1 MSKLS
6 VFENITLDGYFSGPN
21 GDLSW
26 AKQNVDDEWNKFVEE
41 NASSGGMLLMG
52 RITYEMMIHYWP
64 TPQASKN
71 DPVVAERMN
80 NMPKIVFSRT
90 LEKPTWNNTKVVK
103 GDIAA
108 EVKRLKE
115 EGGKD
120 MTILGSGSIVSQL
133 TQAGLIDE
141 YKLSVNPVIIGKGRT
156 VFEGVKDKMNL
167 KLTKSRNFKNG
178 NVVLQY
184 EWATKSNL

>member
-6 VFENITLDGYFSGPN
+6 VFENVTLDGYFSGPN
-21 GDLSW
+21 GDISW

-52 RITYEMMIHYWP
+52 RVTYDIMVQYWP
-64 TPQASKN
+64 TPQAAKN
-71 DPVVAERMN
+71 DRVVAEGMN

-90 LEKPTWNNTKVVK
+90 LNKPDWKNTTVIK
-103 GDIAA
+103 GDIAS

-115 EGGKD
+115 ESGKD

-141 YKLSVNPVIIGKGRT
+141 YKISVNPVVIGKGRT
-156 VFEGVKDKMNL
+156 VFEGVKDKFNL

-178 NVVLQY
+178 NVVLFY
-184 EWATKSNL
+184 ELLQS

>member
-1 MSKLS
+1 MAKLT
-6 VFENITLDGYFSGPN
+6 VFENVTLDGYFCGPN

-26 AKQNVDDEWNKFVEE
+26 AKQNIDEEWNKFVEE
-41 NASSGGMLLMG
+41 NASAGGILLMG
-52 RITYEMMIHYWP
+52 KVTYDMMIQYWP
-64 TPQASKN
+64 TPQAAKN
-71 DPVVAERMN
+71 DPVVAEQMN
-80 NMPKIVFSRT
+80 NRRKFVFSRT
-90 LEKPTWNNTKVVK
+90 LDKPTWSNTKIIK

-115 EGGKD
+115 ESEKD

-156 VFEGVKDKMNL
+156 VFEGLKDKMNL

-178 NVVLQY
+178 NVVLYYQQ
-184 EWATKSNL
+184 L

>member
-6 VFENITLDGYFSGPN
+6 VFENVTLDGYFSGPN

-41 NASSGGMLLMG
+41 NASAGGMLLMG
-52 RITYEMMIHYWP
+52 RVTYEMMIQYWP
-64 TPQASKN
+64 TPQAAKN
-71 DPVVAERMN
+71 DPVVAEQMN
-80 NMPKIVFSRT
+80 SRRKIVFSRT
-90 LEKPTWNNTKVVK
+90 LDKPTWNNTKVIK
-103 GDIAA
+103 DDIAE
-108 EVKRLKE
+108 EVRRLKE

-133 TQAGLIDE
+133 AQAGLIDE

-178 NVVLQY
+178 NVLLHY
-184 EWATKSNL
+184 EC

>member
-6 VFENITLDGYFSGPN
+6 VFENVTLDGYFSGPN

-41 NASSGGMLLMG
+41 NANAGGVLLMG
-52 RITYEMMIHYWP
+52 RVTYEMMIQYWP
-64 TPQASKN
+64 TPQAEKN
-71 DPVVAERMN
+71 DPVVAKQMN
-80 NMPKIVFSRT
+80 SRQKIVFSRT
-90 LEKPTWNNTKVVK
+90 LDKPTWSNTKVVN

-178 NVVLQY
+178 NVVLHY
-184 EWATKSNL
+184 EHAVR

>member
-6 VFENITLDGYFSGPN
+6 VFENVTLDGYFCGPN

-26 AKQNVDDEWNKFVEE
+26 AKQNVDEEWNKFVEE
-41 NASSGGMLLMG
+41 NATSGGVLLMG
-52 RITYEMMIHYWP
+52 RVTYDMMVQYWP
-64 TPQASKN
+64 TPQATKN

-90 LEKPTWNNTKVVK
+90 LDKPNWNNTKVVK

-120 MTILGSGSIVSQL
+120 ITILGSGSIVSQL

-141 YKLSVNPVIIGKGRT
+141 YKFSVNPV
-156 VFEGVKDKMNL
+156 VMVKARQYL
-167 KLTKSRNFKNG
+167 KALKIK
-178 NVVLQY
+178 
-184 EWATKSNL
+184 